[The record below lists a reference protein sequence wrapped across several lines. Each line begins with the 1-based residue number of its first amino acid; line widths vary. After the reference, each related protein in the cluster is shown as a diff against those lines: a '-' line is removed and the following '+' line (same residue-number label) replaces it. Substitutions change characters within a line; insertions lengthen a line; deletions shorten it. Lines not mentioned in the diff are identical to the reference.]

1 MNFNWPKLKTI
12 KANEVAND
20 LKLLC
25 RFLDSNTPLSTEEK
39 IHRFNQILKDAND
52 RKFYDGK
59 LRNGERR
66 EEFKNLTSIVNSI
79 FMYFHSSEMH
89 YKVRPKVFKD
99 NINFFSHR

>member
-1 MNFNWPKLKTI
+1 VSFSGFEYTI
-12 KANEVAND
+12 IYRRKD
-20 LKLLC
+20 
-25 RFLDSNTPLSTEEK
+25 RD
-39 IHRFNQILKDAND
+39 RFNEILKDAND